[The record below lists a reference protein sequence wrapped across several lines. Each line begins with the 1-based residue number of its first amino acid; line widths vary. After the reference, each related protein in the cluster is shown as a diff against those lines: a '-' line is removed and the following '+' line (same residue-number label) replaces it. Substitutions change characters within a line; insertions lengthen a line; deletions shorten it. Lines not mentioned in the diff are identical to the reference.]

1 MKSTLTFYGRSITR
15 SHFLI
20 FCPNNVRMSQQA
32 IKSFSG
38 FHYIL
43 SHQPS
48 PKNFFV
54 KSFSRYFGQ
63 FWWSWS
69 ILVKIR
75 DIIFLVMWL
84 VVVTMKQLLNI
95 DFRTSHFNHFINSRE
110 HGLHLAS
117 TQTSSLR
124 QCLARRRNF
133 EVTKLIF
140 FIDLTNILIWM
151 LENVSNESYY

>member
-63 FWWSWS
+63 FWWRWS

-95 DFRTSHFNHFINSRE
+95 DFRTSHFNHFINTWP
-110 HGLHLAS
+110 LVS
-117 TQTSSLR
+117 TGCILPQPKLLPYGNVWPVGEILR
-124 QCLARRRNF
+124 
-133 EVTKLIF
+133 
-140 FIDLTNILIWM
+140 
-151 LENVSNESYY
+151 